1 MLGMHRVQVKCWNCL
16 PCWIRGCGSDCG
28 SVCMMFWICGFG
40 IAGFVWCVVLLS
52 IYLSE
57 NRFNFFL
64 VLGADVTEQ
73 IAVEKMGY
81 VNGELCLM
89 QV

>member
-1 MLGMHRVQVKCWNCL
+1 VYDVLDMWFWNCWL
-16 PCWIRGCGSDCG
+16 RV
-28 SVCMMFWICGFG
+28 VCC
-40 IAGFVWCVVLLS
+40 FVEY
-52 IYLSE
+52 IFE
-57 NRFNFFL
+57 RKPFQFFL